1 MDSSS
6 SLYIYIFP
14 LRIVL
19 ILIAN
24 IYVVAKDL
32 FSKLRLFIVWQ
43 IDACNGFYCE
53 NYKPNQVYKPKM
65 WTEVWTGW

>member
-1 MDSSS
+1 MVIILPDKKKKKLSVLFVKIVDSSS

-32 FSKLRLFIVWQ
+32 FSKLRLFIV
-43 IDACNGFYCE
+43 
-53 NYKPNQVYKPKM
+53 
-65 WTEVWTGW
+65 